1 MLNQSEER
9 IKKLESTI
17 FMQRSIILQTINFSN
32 RSKLGFTAELE
43 KAKEQTGNFKALYEA
58 SNKSRNE
65 SEAAKDAEIRAQK

>member
-17 FMQRSIILQTINFSN
+17 FMQRSIILQTIKFSN
-32 RSKLGFTAELE
+32 RSKLAFKTELE
-43 KAKEQTGNFKALYEA
+43 KEKALYEA
-58 SNKSRNE
+58 SKKSWNE